1 MDGLGPKG
9 GNPINKNVAT
19 FGGEPFQIHKGT
31 HCHRGAQL
39 FKKSEFHPME
49 TTKRVFYREDGSG
62 RDGYILANNGG
73 LTVSKKS
80 YVNGTD

>member
-1 MDGLGPKG
+1 
-9 GNPINKNVAT
+9 
-19 FGGEPFQIHKGT
+19 
-31 HCHRGAQL
+31 
-39 FKKSEFHPME
+39 ME

-73 LTVSKKS
+73 LTVTKKS